1 MKTSSTIFNESFNQM
16 SLPFSNLIETPILQ
30 ELFAIGGTD
39 DVRFIYTRLIP
50 YFPSLSDAEIL
61 LIQNDENS
69 AWKKAVQK
77 AGKFLSE
84 DKLILRDR
92 GIWQLTEKG
101 REKVL
106 AENSDFSISTSNE
119 KIQTISH
126 QTVQQLIIEIGEILG
141 YFAQSEFEF
150 FDVIWRES
158 STGKRISHV
167 FEVQSKGNIDSAFAK
182 LKRAF
187 DAQRS
192 KPFLII
198 DSERDTNRAHKSLEN
213 EFRELSGVITIL
225 SFAEIRKTHNNLKEI
240 KTILPQFLNG

>member
-1 MKTSSTIFNESFNQM
+1 M
-16 SLPFSNLIETPILQ
+16 SLPFSHLIETPILQ

-39 DVRFIYTRLIP
+39 DVRFIYTRLVS
-50 YFPSLSDAEIL
+50 YFPSLSDAEIS
-61 LIQNDENS
+61 LIQNDENT

-77 AGKFLSE
+77 AGKSLSDE
-84 DKLILRDR
+84 KLILRDR
-92 GIWQLTEKG
+92 GIWQLTDKG

-106 AENSDFSISTSNE
+106 AENSDFAISVSDENVE
-119 KIQTISH
+119 VLSH
-126 QTVQQLIIEIGEILG
+126 QSVQQIIIEIGEMLG

-158 STGKRISHV
+158 AASKRISHV

-225 SFAEIRKTHNNLKEI
+225 SFAEIRKTHNNLKGIES
-240 KTILPQFLNG
+240 ILPQFLNG